1 MIADVEQK
9 RALLEQARLNLG
21 YTKIVAPVSG
31 EVNKTVVVG
40 MNVQEGQQLLTVVPL
55 NEVWVTANFKET
67 QLRDMRVGQ
76 KAEIH
81 ADSSGRTFKGH
92 VDSIAGATGPLFSL
106 LPPENATGN
115 YVKIVQRIPV
125 KIVLEPGENK
135 DRGLRPGMNVVPDVY
150 LQMSSAALTLDQD
163 VWRPKYN
170 PWLIAVVVALAAF
183 MEVLDTSIANVALPY
198 MAGNLGASND
208 QSTWVLTSYLVSNAI
223 ILPISG
229 WLAGALGRKR
239 FFMAC
244 LTVFTVS
251 SLLCGIA
258 PSLGFL
264 LFFRV
269 LQGAG
274 GGGLQPMAQAIL
286 ADTFPPQQRGLAF
299 ALYGITAIMAPT
311 IGPTLGG
318 WITFN
323 YSWRWIFF
331 INLPVGV
338 VTWFLVRRF
347 VEDPPYLRKLKAA
360 GVKLDYIGIALLALG
375 IGALQVLLD
384 KGQED
389 DWFGSHFITTLVVI
403 ATVCLISL
411 VIWEWYQKAPIIDVR
426 MFKNFNF
433 AGSSLMMFTLG
444 ILLFSSLVLMPQFLQ
459 TLVGYTSELA
469 GLALSAGG
477 LVLLIEMPIMGQL
490 TTKIQAR
497 YLIAFGWLALSIA
510 MFYST
515 KRIDLQISFSAATWL
530 RIAQVIGLGFL
541 FVPITLVAYIG
552 IAPEKN
558 NAVAG
563 IINFMRNMG
572 SSVGTSLVTT
582 LIARRS
588 QFHQGR
594 LVQNVRVDN
603 PNFVNAANG
612 LAQHLAASGVGKH
625 EAQMTAYARIYQSLA
640 SPGHKPGIYRHLY
653 GPLRGSG
660 DHVLSGFRSEEK

>member
-1 MIADVEQK
+1 
-9 RALLEQARLNLG
+9 
-21 YTKIVAPVSG
+21 
-31 EVNKTVVVG
+31 
-40 MNVQEGQQLLTVVPL
+40 
-55 NEVWVTANFKET
+55 
-67 QLRDMRVGQ
+67 
-76 KAEIH
+76 
-81 ADSSGRTFKGH
+81 
-92 VDSIAGATGPLFSL
+92 
-106 LPPENATGN
+106 
-115 YVKIVQRIPV
+115 
-125 KIVLEPGENK
+125 
-135 DRGLRPGMNVVPDVY
+135 
-150 LQMSSAALTLDQD
+150 MSSAALALDQD
-163 VWRPKYN
+163 VWHPKFN
-170 PWLIAVVVALAAF
+170 PWLVAVVVALAAF

-239 FFMAC
+239 FFMSC
-244 LTVFTVS
+244 LAVFTLS
-251 SLLCGIA
+251 SFLCGVA
-258 PSLGFL
+258 PSLGML

-286 ADTFPPQQRGLAF
+286 ADSFPPHQRGLAF

-323 YSWRWIFF
+323 YSWRWIFL
-331 INLPVGV
+331 INIPVGIA
-338 VTWFLVRRF
+338 TLFLVRRF
-347 VEDPPYLRKLKAA
+347 VEDPPYLAKLRRA
-360 GVKLDYIGIALLALG
+360 GVKLDYIGIALLTLG
-375 IGALQVLLD
+375 IGALQILLD

-389 DWFGSHFITTLVVI
+389 DWFGSQFITTLAVI
-403 ATVCLISL
+403 ASVCLVAL
-411 VIWEWYQKAPIIDVR
+411 VIWEWFQKNPIIEVR

-433 AGSSLMMFTLG
+433 ASASLMLFTLG

-459 TLVGYTSELA
+459 TLLGYTSQLA

-477 LVLLIEMPIMGQL
+477 LVLLFEMPIMGQL

-497 YLIAFGWLALSIA
+497 YLIACGWFLLSCA

-541 FVPITLVAYIG
+541 FVPITLVAYVG
-552 IAPEKN
+552 VPSEKN

-563 IINFMRNMG
+563 IANFMRNMG

-588 QFHQGR
+588 QYHQQI
-594 LVQNVRVDN
+594 LVDYVRTGSAN
-603 PNFVNAANG
+603 LQAAAGG
-612 LAQHLAASGVGKH
+612 LTQHITTSGALSPHDAQL
-625 EAQMTAYARIYQSLA
+625 QAYARIYQQVQAQAATLA
-640 SPGHKPGIYRHLY
+640 YVDTFMVLCIGAGIMFLLSFLLKRNDPGGGRDLAI
-653 GPLRGSG
+653 
-660 DHVLSGFRSEEK
+660 E

>member
-1 MIADVEQK
+1 
-9 RALLEQARLNLG
+9 
-21 YTKIVAPVSG
+21 
-31 EVNKTVVVG
+31 
-40 MNVQEGQQLLTVVPL
+40 
-55 NEVWVTANFKET
+55 
-67 QLRDMRVGQ
+67 
-76 KAEIH
+76 
-81 ADSSGRTFKGH
+81 
-92 VDSIAGATGPLFSL
+92 
-106 LPPENATGN
+106 
-115 YVKIVQRIPV
+115 
-125 KIVLEPGENK
+125 
-135 DRGLRPGMNVVPDVY
+135 
-150 LQMSSAALTLDQD
+150 MSSAALTLDQD
-163 VWRPKYN
+163 SWRPRYN

-239 FFMAC
+239 FFMSC
-244 LTVFTVS
+244 LGIFTVS
-251 SLLCGIA
+251 SLLCGVA

-264 LFFRV
+264 LLFRV

-286 ADTFPPQQRGLAF
+286 ADTFPPEKRGLAF

-338 VTWFLVRRF
+338 ITWFLVRRF
-347 VEDPPYLRKLKAA
+347 VEEPPYISRLKGA
-360 GVKLDYIGIALLALG
+360 GVKLDYIGIALLVVG

-389 DWFGSHFITTLVVI
+389 DWFGSYFITTLVIVS
-403 ATVCLISL
+403 AVCLISL

-433 AGSSLMMFTLG
+433 AFSSLMMFTLG

-477 LVLLIEMPIMGQL
+477 FVLLLEMPIIGQL
-490 TTKIQAR
+490 TTKVQAR
-497 YLIAFGWLALSIA
+497 RLIAFGWLALSIA
-510 MFYST
+510 MLYST
-515 KRIDLQISFSAATWL
+515 KRIDLQISFSAATRL
-530 RIAQVIGLGFL
+530 RITQVIGLGFL

-563 IINFMRNMG
+563 IVNFMRNMG

-588 QFHQGR
+588 QFHQAR
-594 LVQNVRVDN
+594 LVEHAGLNN
-603 PNFVNAANG
+603 PNFVNAANR
-612 LAQHLAASGVGKH
+612 LAQRFATAGVGKH
-625 EAQMTAYARIYQSLA
+625 EAQLVAYA
-640 SPGHKPGIYRHLY
+640 GIYRSLQAQAASLAY
-653 GPLRGSG
+653 I
-660 DHVLSGFRSEEK
+660 DTFKVLAVAAAIMFFLSFVLKRNDPGGGGVRVAE

>member
-1 MIADVEQK
+1 
-9 RALLEQARLNLG
+9 
-21 YTKIVAPVSG
+21 
-31 EVNKTVVVG
+31 
-40 MNVQEGQQLLTVVPL
+40 
-55 NEVWVTANFKET
+55 
-67 QLRDMRVGQ
+67 
-76 KAEIH
+76 
-81 ADSSGRTFKGH
+81 
-92 VDSIAGATGPLFSL
+92 
-106 LPPENATGN
+106 
-115 YVKIVQRIPV
+115 
-125 KIVLEPGENK
+125 
-135 DRGLRPGMNVVPDVY
+135 
-150 LQMSSAALTLDQD
+150 MSSAPAISLDQD

-170 PWLIAVVVALAAF
+170 PWLIAVVVAMAAF

-198 MAGNLGASND
+198 IAGNLGASND

-223 ILPISG
+223 VLPISG
-229 WLAGALGRKR
+229 WLAGAIGRKR

-244 LTVFTVS
+244 LGVFTVS
-251 SLLCGIA
+251 SLLCAVA
-258 PSLGFL
+258 PSLGLL

-331 INLPVGV
+331 INLPVGIL
-338 VTWFLVRRF
+338 TWLLVRRF
-347 VEDPPYLRKLKAA
+347 VEDPPYLAKLKAA
-360 GVKLDYIGIALLALG
+360 GVKLDYIGIALLTLG

-384 KGQED
+384 RGQED

-403 ATVCLISL
+403 AAVSLISL
-411 VIWEWYQKAPIIDVR
+411 VIWEWFQKAPIIDVR

-433 AGSSLMMFTLG
+433 AGASLMMFMLG
-444 ILLFSSLVLMPQFLQ
+444 IMLFSSLVLMPQFLQ
-459 TLVGYTSELA
+459 TLLGYTSELA

-497 YLIAFGWLALSIA
+497 RLIAFGWLSLSIA
-510 MFYST
+510 MYYST
-515 KRIDLQISFSAATWL
+515 QRIDLLISFSAATWL

-541 FVPITLVAYIG
+541 FVPITLAAYVG

-572 SSVGTSLVTT
+572 SSVGTSMVTT

-588 QFHQGR
+588 QFHQAR
-594 LVQNVRVDN
+594 LIEFTREGN
-603 PNFVNAANG
+603 PNFQNSVNG
-612 LAQHLAASGVGKH
+612 LAQRLGHAGMSPPD
-625 EAQMTAYARIYQSLA
+625 AQMGAYARIYQSIQAQAGTLA
-640 SPGHKPGIYRHLY
+640 YIDTFMVLCVGAGIMFFLSFLLKKNEPGGGGELAA
-653 GPLRGSG
+653 G
-660 DHVLSGFRSEEK
+660 

>member
-1 MIADVEQK
+1 
-9 RALLEQARLNLG
+9 
-21 YTKIVAPVSG
+21 
-31 EVNKTVVVG
+31 
-40 MNVQEGQQLLTVVPL
+40 
-55 NEVWVTANFKET
+55 
-67 QLRDMRVGQ
+67 
-76 KAEIH
+76 
-81 ADSSGRTFKGH
+81 
-92 VDSIAGATGPLFSL
+92 
-106 LPPENATGN
+106 
-115 YVKIVQRIPV
+115 
-125 KIVLEPGENK
+125 
-135 DRGLRPGMNVVPDVY
+135 
-150 LQMSSAALTLDQD
+150 MSSSAPALNQD

-229 WLAGALGRKR
+229 WLAGAFGRKR
-239 FFMAC
+239 FFMTC
-244 LTVFTVS
+244 LGVFTVS
-251 SLLCGIA
+251 SLLCGVA
-258 PSLGFL
+258 PSLGML

-299 ALYGITAIMAPT
+299 ALYGITAVMAPT

-338 VTWFLVRRF
+338 ITWFLVRRF
-347 VEDPPYLRKLKAA
+347 VEDPPYLAKLKAA
-360 GVKLDYIGIALLALG
+360 GVKLDYIGIALLTLG

-389 DWFGSHFITTLVVI
+389 DWFGSHFITTLIVV

-411 VIWEWYQKAPIIDVR
+411 VVWEWFQKAPIIDVR
-426 MFKNFNF
+426 MFRSFNF
-433 AGSSLMMFTLG
+433 ASSSLMMFTLG

-477 LVLLIEMPIMGQL
+477 VVLLIEMPIIGQL

-497 YLIAFGWLALSIA
+497 YLIAFGWLSLAMA

-515 KRIDLQISFSAATWL
+515 ERIDLQISFSAAVWL
-530 RIAQVIGLGFL
+530 RVIQVIGLGFL

-552 IAPEKN
+552 ISPEKN

-563 IINFMRNMG
+563 IVNFMRNMG

-582 LIARRS
+582 LIARRA
-588 QFHQGR
+588 QFHQEILIDHTR
-594 LVQNVRVDN
+594 ADN
-603 PNFVNAANG
+603 PNFQNAING
-612 LAQHLAASGVGKH
+612 LGQRFAHSGLGTN
-625 EAQMTAYARIYQSLA
+625 EAQMQAYARLYQSTQAQAASLA
-640 SPGHKPGIYRHLY
+640 YIDTFMVLAVGAAIMFFLAFVLKKNDPGG
-653 GPLRGSG
+653 GGEAAVG
-660 DHVLSGFRSEEK
+660 